1 MWELKFTNSVRKYVS
16 LILRLLTVFKFGKAV
31 ELRGF
36 FISFTDFILSV
47 LLAVNLSLLK
57 AYTSLKLLLRAS
69 KIDLVLPF
77 EDLFSEMS
85 FRCSAYK
92 PSLNC
97 TLCDT
102 QGVWFQFAPCR

>member
-85 FRCSAYK
+85 FSMFSLQTLLKLYVVRYTRCLVSVC
-92 PSLNC
+92 S
-97 TLCDT
+97 
-102 QGVWFQFAPCR
+102 V